1 MIAVSSKGQS
11 FATLAR
17 YLVAGRSGEER
28 DRVAWTTARN
38 LPTDDPELAGKIMR
52 ATAEQSARVEQPV
65 YHLVLSFDP
74 SDPVDRAAMERVAD
88 RVLARLQLHEHEA
101 VYVSHR
107 DREHPH
113 MHLLVNRVHPE
124 TGRAWEMSYDYR
136 AIQEI
141 LREEERAL
149 GLREVPG
156 RYERSN
162 QIEGERG
169 DGRGADRGD
178 SQGGDGPAGAPPE
191 RRAVAPREERR
202 TAEPDFVARVRT
214 HVPALRAAPSWA
226 ELEAVLAHRG
236 LRLERERRILTI
248 ADDQEH
254 VTASRVAPDLAI
266 GRLEAR
272 FGVKYEAYLAEREQV
287 IERAGG
293 RILDDLRPRL
303 ESPSRGR
310 ADVGLV
316 PTIPLAAAPERS
328 PNGAAGEGSAAAML
342 ARQLE
347 TYEHVSALFGEHYAA
362 THALS
367 AARAR
372 LAQIEAAEA
381 RAMVAGANFERALA
395 GVYRDPGAAR
405 GAFDR
410 AAVERGID
418 EAARTMREQ
427 PERYGALL
435 TVEQRRVFGIVRAE
449 DDGPARRAA
458 LSVATQGREAWF
470 ARAGVTTPAEAAEAR
485 ATSPRAVARERE
497 AREALRRHPEKSLLE
512 REIGRA
518 MRQLLPHEIE
528 ELRRLV
534 SSPRFA
540 LAVKLREAVKDMAIG
555 REGREQ

>member
-1 MIAVSSKGQS
+1 MIAVSSKGQR

-28 DRVAWTTARN
+28 NRVAWTTARN
-38 LPTDDPELAGKIMR
+38 LPSDDPELAGKIMR

-88 RVLARLQLHEHEA
+88 RVLGRLRLHEHEA

-124 TGRAWEMSYDYR
+124 TGRTWEMSFDYR

-156 RYERSN
+156 RYDRSN
-162 QIEGERG
+162 HAERELG

-191 RRAVAPREERR
+191 RRAVALREKLRASE
-202 TAEPDFVARVRT
+202 ADFVERLRA

-226 ELEAVLAHRG
+226 ELEAVLAQRG
-236 LRLERERRILTI
+236 LRVERERRILMIT
-248 ADDQEH
+248 DDQQR
-254 VTASRVAPDLAI
+254 VTASRVAPDLAM

-272 FGVKYEAYLAEREQV
+272 FGVKYEAYLAERKQA

-303 ESPSRGR
+303 EGSSNGR

-316 PTIPLAAAPERS
+316 PTLPLAAAPERS

-342 ARQLE
+342 ARRLE
-347 TYEHVSALFGEHYAA
+347 TYEQVSALFGEHYAA

-372 LAQIEAAEA
+372 LAQVEAAA
-381 RAMVAGANFERALA
+381 GRASVATANFERALT
-395 GVYRDPGAAR
+395 GVYRDPSAAR
-405 GAFDR
+405 AAFDR

-427 PERYGALL
+427 PQRYGALV
-435 TVEQRRVFGIVRAE
+435 TVEQRRAFGIVRAE

-470 ARAGVTTPAEAAEAR
+470 VRAGVATPAEAAEAR
-485 ATSPRAVARERE
+485 DTTPRAMARERE

-518 MRQLLPHEIE
+518 MRQLLPHEVE

-540 LAVKLREAVKDMAIG
+540 LAVKLREAVKELAIG
-555 REGREQ
+555 REVRE

>member
-11 FATLAR
+11 VATLAR

-28 DRVAWTTARN
+28 DRVDWTVARN

-74 SDPVDRAAMERVAD
+74 NDPVDRAAMERVAD
-88 RVLARLQLHEHEA
+88 RVLARLRLHEHEA

-124 TGRAWEMSYDYR
+124 TGRAWEMSFDYR

-149 GLREVPG
+149 GLREVRG

-162 QIEGERG
+162 QAERERG
-169 DGRGADRGD
+169 EGRGTHRGEPRA
-178 SQGGDGPAGAPPE
+178 GDGLAGTLAE
-191 RRAVAPREERR
+191 RRA
-202 TAEPDFVARVRT
+202 AEPGGNSRASEADFVGRVRA
-214 HVPALRAAPSWA
+214 HVPALRAARSWA

-236 LRLERERRILTI
+236 LLLERERRVLTI
-248 ADDQEH
+248 ADDQQR
-254 VTASRVAPDLAI
+254 VTASRVAPDFAM

-272 FGVKYEAYLAEREQV
+272 FGVKYGVYLAEREQA

-303 ESPSRGR
+303 EGSSNGR
-310 ADVGLV
+310 TDVGLV
-316 PTIPLAAAPERS
+316 PSLPLAASPERF
-328 PNGAAGEGSAAAML
+328 PGGAADEGRAVGRL
-342 ARQLE
+342 AHQLE
-347 TYEHVSALFGEHYAA
+347 TYEQVSMLFGEHYAA

-372 LAQIEAAEA
+372 LAQVEAAEA
-381 RAMVAGANFERALA
+381 RAAVARANFEHALA
-395 GVYRDPGAAR
+395 GVYRDPRAAR
-405 GAFDR
+405 AAFDR

-427 PERYGALL
+427 PERYGTLV
-435 TVEQRRVFGIVRAE
+435 TVEQRRAFGIVRGE

-458 LSVATQGREAWF
+458 LSVATHGREAWF
-470 ARAGVTTPAEAAEAR
+470 ARAGVATPAEAAEAR
-485 ATSPRAVARERE
+485 TTTPRAIAREQETRQ
-497 AREALRRHPEKSLLE
+497 ALRRHPEKSLLE

-540 LAVKLREAVKDMAIG
+540 LAVKLREAVKEMALG